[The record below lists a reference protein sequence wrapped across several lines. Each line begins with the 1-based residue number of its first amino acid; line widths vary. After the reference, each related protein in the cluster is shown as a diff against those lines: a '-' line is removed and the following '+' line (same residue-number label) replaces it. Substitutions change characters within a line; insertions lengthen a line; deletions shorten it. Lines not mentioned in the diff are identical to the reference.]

1 MTEFF
6 SKIDSKTLQT
16 SGAIIMALFSVYV
29 LYKILTNDLSH
40 LNSSI
45 NRQANIQ
52 ERTNEVLLKNAE
64 AISGNTEVL
73 RSLQAKIK

>member
-6 SKIDSKTLQT
+6 SKTDNKTLQT
-16 SGAIIMALFSVYV
+16 SGAIVMALFCVYV
-29 LYKILTNDLSH
+29 LYKILTNDLTH

-45 NRQANIQ
+45 NRQADIQ
-52 ERTNEVLLKNAE
+52 ERTNEVLLENAK

-73 RSLQAKIK
+73 RELNQRIK